1 MGFFFYKN
9 KYSAPYNIPIP
20 KNLRSTPPTTT
31 RQNGGHRNRTCR
43 SCKTSLSKV
52 EEENK
57 IMKKSIKA
65 IIAAT
70 FTAALLAGCSSNT
83 ASTTTAAETTTA
95 TQRQQRLNPQTQ
107 QIQLLQTVPTPSAS
121 TSSQSTALSTTAA
134 KASSRGL
141 QRTVSLKE
149 RTLPY

>member
-1 MGFFFYKN
+1 
-9 KYSAPYNIPIP
+9 
-20 KNLRSTPPTTT
+20 
-31 RQNGGHRNRTCR
+31 
-43 SCKTSLSKV
+43 
-52 EEENK
+52 
-57 IMKKSIKA
+57 MKKSIKA

-70 FTAALLAGCSSNT
+70 FTAALLAGCSSNKLPPQQLLRQRQPQQQKLP
-83 ASTTTAAETTTA
+83 
-95 TQRQQRLNPQTQ
+95 QRQQRLNPQTQ

>member
-1 MGFFFYKN
+1 MLCTVQHPDPQKPSLHTSN
-9 KYSAPYNIPIP
+9 NYSA
-20 KNLRSTPPTTT
+20 
-31 RQNGGHRNRTCR
+31 NGGRRNRTCR

-57 IMKKSIKA
+57 IMKNPSKQSSQQPSPQHSLQ
-65 IIAAT
+65 
-70 FTAALLAGCSSNT
+70 AALLT
-83 ASTTTAAETTTA
+83 QLPPQQLLRQRQPQQQKLP
-95 TQRQQRLNPQTQ
+95 QRQQRLNPQTQ

-134 KASSRGL
+134 KASLRGL